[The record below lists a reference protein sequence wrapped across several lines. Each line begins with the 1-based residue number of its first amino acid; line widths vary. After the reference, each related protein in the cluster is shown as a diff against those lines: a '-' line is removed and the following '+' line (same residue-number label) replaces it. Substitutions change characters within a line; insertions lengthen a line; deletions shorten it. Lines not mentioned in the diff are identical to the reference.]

1 MPEGHGGALSAPLER
16 CDRAASQI
24 RQTHHCGRA
33 RQYHS
38 CAGEVPRQ
46 RIGKGYRGAEHS
58 DRHSAGVRTGR
69 CTEAAAQLLSG
80 QPGEGKAGCGRGGGA
95 GARQVLNTERKKN
108 LQSLPAAGMTLF
120 AMALFMMAVSA
131 GVQAGPQDE
140 LKDIR
145 DRIEALKKQL
155 TDSEGSK
162 TEAADALKD

>member
-1 MPEGHGGALSAPLER
+1 MPEGHGGALSAALER
-16 CDRAASQI
+16 CDRSASQS

-38 CAGEVPRQ
+38 RAGEVPRQ

-69 CTEAAAQLLSG
+69 CTEATAPLLSG
-80 QPGEGKAGCGRGGGA
+80 QPGEGKAGCGRGGSA
-95 GARQVLNTERKKN
+95 GARQVLSAARKN

-145 DRIEALKKQL
+145 DRIEALKKEL
-155 TDSEGSK
+155 TDSQGSK